1 MVQKYLIIIIISFVL
16 ITIVSIFTWLI
27 FFSIYEVK
35 YIYNFNPKELNVN
48 SKYCIESVGLNSLGH
63 KISYRDLGFKVT
75 LKQAEDFI
83 QLIGKDGKNKICF
96 ETIQS
101 GETSFA
107 LSSQYSLNPS
117 LLKITIK

>member
-1 MVQKYLIIIIISFVL
+1 MVRKPLIIIIISFVIL
-16 ITIVSIFTWLI
+16 AIVSVFTWLI
-27 FFSIYEVK
+27 FFSIYEVE
-35 YIYNFNPKELNVN
+35 YIYNFTPQELDVN

-63 KISYRDLGFKVT
+63 RISYRDLGLKVT
-75 LKQAEDFI
+75 LKQTEDKI
-83 QLIGKDGKNKICF
+83 KLIGNDAKNKICF

-101 GETSFA
+101 GETSFS